1 MLDKDRGLY
10 VAHSENGPLSLVG
23 KMINRHGLIA
33 GATGTGKTVTLQ
45 VMAETFSQAGIPCF
59 MADMKGDLSGISQTG
74 KLSGFI
80 EKRLPEFGIENP
92 QFQPCPVRFF
102 DVYGEQGH
110 PMRSTISRMG
120 PEMLGRL
127 MELNETQTGVLNIVF
142 RIADD
147 NGLLLID
154 LKDLRA
160 MLNFVGQNA
169 AEYTTKYGNVTSAS
183 VGAIQRALLALENQG
198 ADKFFGEPDFD
209 IYDLLQ
215 CEGGKGIMNVLA
227 ADRLMLQPKLYSTF
241 LLWLLSELYATLPEV
256 GDMDLPK
263 LVFFFDEAHMLFEG
277 TSKAL
282 TDKIEQVIRL
292 IRSKGVGIYFI
303 TQSPTDIPSNILGQ
317 LGNRVQHA
325 LRAYSPQDQK
335 AVKVAADTFRPN
347 PAFKTYDTLLELG
360 TGEALVSFLDEKGTP
375 SIVERAKILFPLS
388 QIGAITEDQRADLIK
403 RSRLYGRYDHVV
415 DRESAYE
422 IITAATLEA
431 ERQKAEI
438 EAAEEAERQAAA
450 EAKEAARAAKEQ
462 EKLEKEKA
470 KKAKNSIASKVL
482 KSVITAVTGVAAAA
496 AADAIT
502 GKKSSSKTS
511 TTKKAVT
518 KATKSATSTLTREL
532 TRGLVPEGVHIV
544 QGHVGEFA
552 AAAEGFGLDVVEA
565 AAELFAGAAQGGFR
579 VHAIEAGGIDD
590 GEQQV
595 SEFSFDVVLAAFCAG
610 FRHFRT
616 LFRHFSP
623 DVFFLLPVKTAAAG
637 LFLHGKGLQNGGHGL
652 GDAAHDGFV
661 AILFLG
667 FHQFPGIGDFL
678 GRRRFASFGTEDMR
692 MAEHHLVA
700 YFVNAVGNV
709 KRPFFLPDACI
720 EDHVVQQVANLLGR
734 SLAVSLQDGVAEFI
748 DFLFRH
754 GTDGIHGLGGVP
766 GAFYAKSVH
775 DIQQSAKGGQLFFP
789 SMHSIHFRGANIQRI
804 SLSLSLKCSNYP
816 ISVPWRPYVPYGAET
831 MSTSPALPV
840 SRKSLSRLSA
850 SAPENSPACTSI
862 TSTPKARPLTAR
874 LRLPDRS
881 WTRAFSSGP
890 ICARR
895 SGREWPIIF
904 RPTCLKH
911 S

>member
-1 MLDKDRGLY
+1 MLDRERGLY
-10 VAHSENGPLSLVG
+10 VAHSENGPISLVG
-23 KMINRHGLIA
+23 KMANRHGLIS

-45 VMAETFSQAGIPCF
+45 VLAETFCQAGVPCF
-59 MADMKGDLSGISQTG
+59 MADMKGDLSGISQVG

-92 QFQPCPVRFF
+92 QFQSCPVRFF

-127 MELNETQTGVLNIVF
+127 MDLNETQTGVLNIVF
-142 RIADD
+142 KIADE

-169 AEYTTKYGNVTSAS
+169 AEYTTKYGNVSAAS
-183 VGAIQRALLALENQG
+183 IGAIQRSLLALENQG
-198 ADKFFGEPDFD
+198 AEKFFGEPDFD

-303 TQSPTDIPSNILGQ
+303 TQSPTDIPSDILGQ

-325 LRAYSPQDQK
+325 LRAYSPKDQK
-335 AVKVAADTFRPN
+335 AVKVAAETFRAN
-347 PAFKTYDTLLELG
+347 PAFDTYDTLLELG

-388 QIGAITEDQRADLIK
+388 QIGAITEDQRAELIK
-403 RSRLYGRYDHVV
+403 RSRLYGRYDHPV

-422 IITAATLEA
+422 IITAATEEA

-438 EAAEEAERQAAA
+438 EAQEEAERQAAIQA
-450 EAKEAARAAKEQ
+450 KEEAKAAKEA
-462 EKLEKEKA
+462 EKAEKEKA

-482 KSVITAVTGVAAAA
+482 RSVITAVTGVAAAA

-502 GKKSSSKTS
+502 GKKSTSKTS

-532 TRGLVPEGVHIV
+532 TRSI
-544 QGHVGEFA
+544 
-552 AAAEGFGLDVVEA
+552 
-565 AAELFAGAAQGGFR
+565 
-579 VHAIEAGGIDD
+579 
-590 GEQQV
+590 
-595 SEFSFDVVLAAFCAG
+595 
-610 FRHFRT
+610 
-616 LFRHFSP
+616 
-623 DVFFLLPVKTAAAG
+623 
-637 LFLHGKGLQNGGHGL
+637 L
-652 GDAAHDGFV
+652 G
-661 AILFLG
+661 
-667 FHQFPGIGDFL
+667 
-678 GRRRFASFGTEDMR
+678 
-692 MAEHHLVA
+692 
-700 YFVNAVGNV
+700 
-709 KRPFFLPDACI
+709 
-720 EDHVVQQVANLLGR
+720 NL
-734 SLAVSLQDGVAEFI
+734 I
-748 DFLFRH
+748 
-754 GTDGIHGLGGVP
+754 
-766 GAFYAKSVH
+766 K
-775 DIQQSAKGGQLFFP
+775 
-789 SMHSIHFRGANIQRI
+789 
-804 SLSLSLKCSNYP
+804 
-816 ISVPWRPYVPYGAET
+816 
-831 MSTSPALPV
+831 
-840 SRKSLSRLSA
+840 
-850 SAPENSPACTSI
+850 
-862 TSTPKARPLTAR
+862 
-874 LRLPDRS
+874 
-881 WTRAFSSGP
+881 
-890 ICARR
+890 
-895 SGREWPIIF
+895 
-904 RPTCLKH
+904 
-911 S
+911 